1 MSPPGMK
8 ELKNNAYKN
17 TFSSLF
23 QCIQYFNRQGNV
35 TRFQAGKAMRRA

>member
-17 TFSSLF
+17 AFSSLF
-23 QCIQYFNRQGNV
+23 QCIQNFNRQANV
-35 TRFQAGKAMRRA
+35 TRFQARKVMRCA